1 MELPERPTAK
11 WMDSL
16 TDSDLLLA
24 ESSLHQAFFS
34 LEREQKALLGDKYE
48 LMRGPAELMAAW
60 DRWTRVNTATRSRGL
75 NPRRRQRA

>member
-1 MELPERPTAK
+1 MQLPERPTAK

-24 ESSLHQAFFS
+24 ESSLHEAFFS
-34 LEREQKALLGDKYE
+34 LEREQKALLGAKYE

-60 DRWTRVNTATRSRGL
+60 DRWTRVNTAARSRGL
-75 NPRRRQRA
+75 NPRRRRGA